1 MDNSEYSVNTYQHY
15 VMCFSLLLVHMY
27 GMENSSVAAVLYWV
41 LYRETEH
48 PDRTEEARTGCR
60 YTASTQFPGHEQ
72 SQGKPSQGHAPW
84 AWWLSS
90 RSLWQASHQYWTIS
104 CCTLRLH
111 VCKSKSKITRK
122 QIYRFWRF
130 SSICKFCFE
139 WQMMWDTSGNQ
150 GVATPRRRLNG

>member
-60 YTASTQFPGHEQ
+60 YTASTQFLGMSKARESHPKGMLCGHGD
-72 SQGKPSQGHAPW
+72 SAQGPFGRPVTSIGQLVVAP
-84 AWWLSS
+84 
-90 RSLWQASHQYWTIS
+90 
-104 CCTLRLH
+104 
-111 VCKSKSKITRK
+111 
-122 QIYRFWRF
+122 
-130 SSICKFCFE
+130 
-139 WQMMWDTSGNQ
+139 
-150 GVATPRRRLNG
+150 